1 MALICFSSTAL
12 AILLLTSS
20 VLSFQTPAVT
30 IIIVA
35 IELTFNRKKAPVIV
49 TSSGGRA
56 KINMQRGRIRH
67 TTLRRRSENCVAK
80 FNTLASNK
88 LQHGVS
94 RMVETEQIG
103 MLVTADGRGGAR
115 LFLQQKLVDS
125 VSALTFTYL
134 NCATFSF
141 RHNYLSVLPGL

>member
-88 LQHGVS
+88 LQHRVS
-94 RMVETEQIG
+94 RMVETEHIG
-103 MLVTADGRGGAR
+103 MLLTADARGAR
-115 LFLQQKLVDS
+115 LFLQQKLVAS
-125 VSALTFTYL
+125 VVALTFSYL
-134 NCATFSF
+134 NCATF
-141 RHNYLSVLPGL
+141 